1 MKLVKSL
8 LAVSIAAAAFGAQA
22 ATNLVANG
30 SFETGTLAGWNV
42 SGTASVPG
50 VAVQA
55 LNAASFYG
63 ETVNAQDAAAG
74 TKAVYFVSDKS
85 SQTLSQSVY
94 LAAGT
99 YNIGFSAY
107 APLNG
112 IANAGAA
119 TFTGSIAGVT
129 LANYSV
135 TSGGVWN
142 NYSGT
147 QTITSAGH
155 YDVAFTFNTTGGASK
170 DIVIDSVYVVA
181 APVPEPETYAMMLAG
196 LGLMG
201 AIARRR
207 KSKAA

>member
-50 VAVQA
+50 VAVQT

-147 QTITSAGH
+147 QTITSAGN

-201 AIARRR
+201 AVARRR